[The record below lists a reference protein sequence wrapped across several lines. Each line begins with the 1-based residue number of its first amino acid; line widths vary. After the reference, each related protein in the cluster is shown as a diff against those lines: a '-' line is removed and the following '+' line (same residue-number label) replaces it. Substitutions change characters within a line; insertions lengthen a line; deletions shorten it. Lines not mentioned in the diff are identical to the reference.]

1 MAEEKQ
7 EEHPPPDPVVLP
19 DRPPIQ
25 RVQSVSDAFAG
36 PVDVV
41 SNSPK
46 TRPPPPLDPQMR
58 SGVGTD
64 ARAEMIP
71 ALPPR
76 NSAATVTPRRVAK
89 LACRPGPARPNQ
101 LASASLFAR
110 LPRGYGRNGTGR
122 N

>member
-41 SNSPK
+41 SDLPK
-46 TRPPPPLDPQMR
+46 IFNRRLRWIRKCAQVSVQTRGLR
-58 SGVGTD
+58 
-64 ARAEMIP
+64 
-71 ALPPR
+71 
-76 NSAATVTPRRVAK
+76 
-89 LACRPGPARPNQ
+89 
-101 LASASLFAR
+101 
-110 LPRGYGRNGTGR
+110 
-122 N
+122 